1 MKEKN
6 KKDYQNSK
14 LNILNFK
21 FQTLTSD
28 YKGITLIA
36 LVVTIIVLLILAGVT
51 INIVLSEGGLFSRAT
66 QASDSQKMAEL
77 RDQMEI
83 MVADWLID
91 KKTDT
96 TNSVDEQ
103 DYFSKLIAAGIATQD
118 EISGPTESGTD
129 KEYEIT
135 TTDGYV
141 AEVTV
146 DEKGNII
153 IGQIV
158 KGDNLPPKIKAINVT
173 EITND
178 SITAK
183 VEVTRIEGG
192 EVTYY
197 YKKAGEADY
206 TEITNVV
213 NGEVKLTGLTK
224 GDKYIIKVEA
234 TNANTQIPVSKE
246 TEEITVEEIVL
257 ITGITLSPAET
268 TEIDQ
273 GDTLEITATIA
284 PSNATVNGVEWETED
299 EAKVKINTVEG
310 NKVTVEGVGATTE
323 GVKIIAKA
331 TDRDGQEKR
340 AEVIIK
346 VKPTPA
352 AEFTRNASEGDID
365 VVFVNTSNTVISEP
379 EVPTINNNMVPVKWD
394 GSSWVV
400 CEANSNWYN
409 YANKEWANIMLRDGL
424 VVEGITDATDVNVAT
439 VASMAGK
446 KVTSVGSMY
455 VYIPRYAYKIT
466 YYDANGVVIG
476 YSNSNGITSTN
487 EEQIVEGTEKT
498 NAIAV
503 NKSTTEKY
511 YVVHPAFRSDSSNTY
526 KNGEWNEEI
535 SGIWVGKFEAS
546 FADSG
551 TTESSGRYTG
561 TDKVLQSKPGVAS
574 WRNNPVNNIYTVCKN
589 YTGINTTGSHMMK
602 NSEWGAVAYL
612 AQSTYGKNAEVW
624 INPNSNYL
632 TGHAGTGASVN
643 GTTSTTDYT
652 STNGQQASTTGNVYG
667 IYDMSGCGYEYVAS
681 YVNNGHDN
689 ITNASYGGVIG
700 DTNTSNSPLHLK
712 QVYGS
717 KGSGGTSDRAT
728 DYEYNKAVYGDAVY
742 ETSANGTTS
751 NGSWYDDYSNFPVS
765 SNPFFPRGGGS
776 GVTSGAGLFCF
787 VNYGGSAI
795 TGIGFRVVSSAL

>member
-1 MKEKN
+1 MREKITN
-6 KKDYQNSK
+6 EYLNSK
-14 LNILNFK
+14 LNALNSK

-28 YKGITLIA
+28 YNGITLIA
-36 LVVTIIVLLILAGVT
+36 LVVTIVVLLILAGVT
-51 INIVLSEGGLFSRAT
+51 INIVVSEGGLFSRAT
-66 QASDSQKMAEL
+66 EASDSQKMAEL
-77 RDQMEI
+77 RDQLEI
-83 MVADWLID
+83 MIADWLID
-91 KKTDT
+91 KKTDI

-340 AEVIIK
+340 AEVTIK

-352 AEFTRNASEGDID
+352 AKFTRNASVGDID
-365 VVFVNTSNTVISEP
+365 VVFVNKDNAVISEP

-424 VVEGITDATDVNVAT
+424 VVEGITDASAADVSTMV
-439 VASMAGK
+439 GK
-446 KVTSVGSMY
+446 KVTKLGSMY

-466 YYDANGVVIG
+466 YYDANGAVIG

-503 NKSTTEKY
+503 SKSATEKY

-526 KNGEWNEEI
+526 KNGEWNEEL

-546 FADSG
+546 FVGSG
-551 TTESSGRYTG
+551 NTAASGEYTG
-561 TDKVLQSKPGVAS
+561 TNKVLQSKPGVAS
-574 WRNNPVNNIYTVCKN
+574 WRYNTVNNIYTVCKN

-712 QVYGS
+712 QVYS
-717 KGSGGTSDRAT
+717 SDGSGGSSTAAT
-728 DYEYNKAVYGDAVY
+728 DYAKNAGVYGDAVY
-742 ETSANGTTS
+742 ETSSSASGST
-751 NGSWYDDYSNFPVS
+751 SWYDDCSYFPRS
-765 SNPFFPRGGGS
+765 SGPFFLRGGNCGN
-776 GVTSGAGLFCF
+776 TSSAGLFCF
-787 VNYGGSAI
+787 SSD
-795 TGIGFRVVSSAL
+795 TGAAYTYFGFRVVSSAL